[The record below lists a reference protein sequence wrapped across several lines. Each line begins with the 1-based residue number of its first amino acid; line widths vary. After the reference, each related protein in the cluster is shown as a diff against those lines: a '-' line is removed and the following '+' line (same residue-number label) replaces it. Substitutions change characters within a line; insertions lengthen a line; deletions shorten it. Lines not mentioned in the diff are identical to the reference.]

1 MKFNVFAR
9 QIASILVLGISM
21 STQFASA
28 DQRTVFVSSTSA
40 PASLEFQFKPVK
52 PAFDFEEAL
61 EFTLKANQD
70 VFLYIYTVTPQGD
83 YALILPNNMQ
93 KQNKYPANTAM
104 QVPNSNVAFRADGS
118 VASEPVY
125 AIASTRYIDLELAKQ
140 RKAGDFSVIGAQD
153 MQDRFGSKG
162 IVLRELE
169 DGESEVQVVTTAP
182 AEDTQAPSNA
192 NNSSTTTNTSS
203 GTNQQ
208 VVVAEATL
216 VRVDV
221 PIENIPVQPAADD
234 NDGVPEEPVITFVA
248 TDKPGYQKGDTVHI
262 VFGASQPGK
271 VALYLIDPDGSGKQ
285 EPITT
290 RDVDGKGFISVSAT
304 NDGEI
309 GKHIIKA
316 VFQPP
321 TDTTKGLML
330 NEDDKA
336 PESSHAVTIA
346 IE

>member
-1 MKFNVFAR
+1 MTHNLFVRTVA
-9 QIASILVLGISM
+9 GIM
-21 STQFASA
+21 FFGAALTTQLATAA
-28 DQRTVFVSSTSA
+28 DQRTIVVNSTSTQ
-40 PASLEFQFKPVK
+40 ASLEFQFKPVK
-52 PAFDFEEAL
+52 PAFDFQEPL

-93 KQNKYPANTAM
+93 TQNKYPANTAM

-118 VASEPVY
+118 VAIEPVY

-162 IVLRELE
+162 IVLRDLE
-169 DGESEVQVVTTAP
+169 DGESEVQVVTIAP
-182 AEDTQAPSNA
+182 DEDTQATSGD
-192 NNSSTTTNTSS
+192 NNSSSTTNTNGSDR
-203 GTNQQ
+203 Q

-221 PIENIPVQPAADD
+221 PIENIPAQPATDD
-234 NDGVPEEPVITFVA
+234 SEGVPDKPVITFVA
-248 TDKPGYQKGDTVHI
+248 TDKSGYQRGDTVHI

-271 VALYLIDPDGSGKQ
+271 VALYLIDPDGSGEE

-309 GKHIIKA
+309 GKHVIKA

-321 TDTTKGLML
+321 TGTTKGLIL

-346 IE
+346 VE